1 MKNLA
6 VAQENKKETIFID
19 NLDLVSGDPAED
31 GGADFGLVSIDI
43 HKVNRCLARYSP
55 CAKTTNRV
63 PNGPARPCPK

>member
-6 VAQENKKETIFID
+6 EAQENKKETIFID

-43 HKVNRCLARYSP
+43 Y
-55 CAKTTNRV
+55 
-63 PNGPARPCPK
+63 

>member
-43 HKVNRCLARYSP
+43 SIKHDLARS
-55 CAKTTNRV
+55 CFQCFQNRRQ
-63 PNGPARPCPK
+63 G